1 MMFEVILGA
10 GLVILGFIAVWTA
23 GCVML
28 KVMFK
33 IADKIF
39 G

>member
-1 MMFEVILGA
+1 MFEVILGI
-10 GLVILGFIAVWTA
+10 GMVVIGFFAFFAV
-23 GCVML
+23 GCVIL

-39 G
+39 GF